1 MIITTDILV
10 KKFNKFNRRFF
21 NSALPVIDII
31 VTREKN
37 RFGAFEY
44 MRQYDYH
51 LGRTIEVPRKIS
63 ISSYYDMDEKFIDE
77 TLIHEMIHYYIAYRK
92 IKDNDS
98 HGYYFMAYAN
108 RISES
113 SEYSI
118 TAHGS
123 AKGLIPA
130 NYKKKDYYIVTFKY
144 MGESY
149 FSRISKSRVGSAEYI
164 MENFAHVTDIT
175 FYKSDDVR
183 LDIYRQCTARL
194 SLNSMNKLTGI
205 DLIKIS

>member
-1 MIITTDILV
+1 MTITTDILV
-10 KKFNKFNRRFF
+10 KKFNKFNDRFF
-21 NSALPVIDII
+21 NSSLPAIDILI
-31 VTREKN
+31 TKEKN
-37 RFGAFEY
+37 RFGSFEY

-77 TLIHEMIHYYIAYRK
+77 TLIHEMIHYYIAHRK
-92 IKDNDS
+92 IQDNNS
-98 HGYYFMAYAN
+98 HGYYFMAYAK
-108 RISES
+108 RISDS

-123 AKGLIPA
+123 AKGLIPS

-149 FSRISKSRVGSAEYI
+149 FSRISKSRVGSREYI
-164 MENFAHVTDIT
+164 MGNFAHVTDIA

-183 LDIYRQCTARL
+183 LDMYRQCTARL
-194 SLNSMNKLTGI
+194 SLNSPSKLEGIKLTKI
-205 DLIKIS
+205 D

>member
-1 MIITTDILV
+1 MTITTDILV

-21 NSALPVIDII
+21 NSSLPAIDII
-31 VTREKN
+31 ITKEKN
-37 RFGAFEY
+37 RFGSFEY
-44 MRQYDYH
+44 IRQYDYH

-77 TLIHEMIHYYIAYRK
+77 TLIHEMIHYYIAHRK
-92 IKDNDS
+92 IKDNNS

-113 SEYSI
+113 SEYNI

-149 FSRISKSRVGSAEYI
+149 FSRISKSRVGSSEYI
-164 MENFAHVTDIT
+164 MENFANVTDIA

-194 SLNSMNKLTGI
+194 SLHSMEKLKGI
-205 DLIKIS
+205 RLLSI